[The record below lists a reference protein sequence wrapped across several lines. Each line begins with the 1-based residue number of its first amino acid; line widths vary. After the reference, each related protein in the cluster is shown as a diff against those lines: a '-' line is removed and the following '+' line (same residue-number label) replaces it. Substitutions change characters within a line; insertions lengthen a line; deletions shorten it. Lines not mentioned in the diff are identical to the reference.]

1 MPPPLNSSTAR
12 YGEGN
17 VAHSAMSGNGTTA
30 GDDPLQTA
38 VWRLRSRACW
48 VDAAALLR
56 PDTAPAALQ
65 RAVLLVER
73 CLYTERGWSEAED
86 ALRTAE
92 AVAQSDEERGAAA
105 CERGQLAYAATL
117 HGVRDRADEAR
128 AALGRAAALIPPGAP
143 GRALLDFRR
152 GLLAENLT
160 RSPQAAR
167 PAYRRAHASAAAHA
181 DPLLLSFTWRHL
193 AGLALRDGEVA
204 EARHGFAESLRIR
217 EELGYLVGT
226 APALV
231 SLADTESE
239 PEASRLRE
247 EALRLFRLLGGVP
260 TWLARHLIPP
270 APDTA
275 TA

>member
-1 MPPPLNSSTAR
+1 
-12 YGEGN
+12 
-17 VAHSAMSGNGTTA
+17 MSGNGTTA

-48 VDAAALLR
+48 TDAAELLR
-56 PDTAPAALQ
+56 PDTAAAALQ
-65 RAVLLVER
+65 RTSLLVER
-73 CLYTERGWSEAED
+73 CLYTEAGWEDAED

-92 AVAQSDEERGAAA
+92 ALAHTDDERGAAA
-105 CERGQLAYAATL
+105 CERGYLAYAATL

-128 AALGRAAALIPPGAP
+128 SALGRAAALIAPGAP

-152 GLLAENLT
+152 GLIAENLT
-160 RSPQAAR
+160 GSPQAAR
-167 PAYRRAHASAAAHA
+167 AAYRRAHAGATAHP

-193 AGLALRDGEVA
+193 AGLALREGELA

-231 SLADTESE
+231 SLADTETE

-247 EALRLFRLLGGVP
+247 EARRLFRLLGGVP
-260 TWLARHLIPP
+260 TWLARHLTAPP
-270 APDTA
+270 AAGAA

>member
-1 MPPPLNSSTAR
+1 
-12 YGEGN
+12 
-17 VAHSAMSGNGTTA
+17 MSGNGTTA

-48 VDAAALLR
+48 ADAAALLA
-56 PDTAPAALQ
+56 PDTPAAALQ
-65 RAVLLVER
+65 RASLLVER
-73 CLYTERGWSEAED
+73 CLYTEAGWEEAED

-92 AVAQSDEERGAAA
+92 ALAHTDEERGAAA
-105 CERGQLAYAATL
+105 CERGYVAYAATL
-117 HGVRDRADEAR
+117 FQVRDRSDEAR
-128 AALGRAAALIPPGAP
+128 AALGRAAALIPPGAV

-152 GLLAENLT
+152 GLIAENLT

-167 PAYRRAHASAAAHA
+167 AAYRRAHTGAASHA
-181 DPLLLSFTWRHL
+181 DPLLLSATWRHL
-193 AGLALRDGEVA
+193 AGLALREGELA
-204 EARHGFAESLRIR
+204 DARHGFAESLRIR

-231 SLADTESE
+231 SLADTETE

-247 EALRLFRLLGGVP
+247 EARRLFRLLGGVP
-260 TWLARHLIPP
+260 TWLAHRLAPP
-270 APDTA
+270 ATGAA

>member
-1 MPPPLNSSTAR
+1 ML
-12 YGEGN
+12 GEGN
-17 VAHSAMSGNGTTA
+17 VAHTAMSGNGTTA

-48 VDAAALLR
+48 ADAAALLL
-56 PDTAPAALQ
+56 PDTPAAALQ
-65 RAVLLVER
+65 RASLLVER
-73 CLYTERGWSEAED
+73 SLYTEQGWEEAED

-92 AVAQSDEERGAAA
+92 ALAHSDDERGAAA
-105 CERGQLAYAATL
+105 CERGYLAYAATVL
-117 HGVRDRADEAR
+117 AVRDRADEAR

-143 GRALLDFRR
+143 QRALLDFRR

-167 PAYRRAHASAAAHA
+167 AAYRRAHAGATAQS

-193 AGLALRDGEVA
+193 AGLALRDGELA
-204 EARHGFAESLRIR
+204 EARHGFTESLRIR

-231 SLADTESE
+231 SLADTETE

-247 EALRLFRLLGGVP
+247 EARRLFRLLGGVP
-260 TWLARHLIPP
+260 TWLARQLAPP
-270 APDTA
+270 AAGAA

>member
-1 MPPPLNSSTAR
+1 MAYT
-12 YGEGN
+12 
-17 VAHSAMSGNGTTA
+17 AMSGNGTTP
-30 GDDPLQTA
+30 DDPLQTA

-48 VDAAALLR
+48 ADAAALLQ
-56 PDTAPAALQ
+56 PVEADAALQ
-65 RAVLLVER
+65 RASLLVER
-73 CLYTERGWSEAED
+73 CLYTEQGWQDAED
-86 ALRTAE
+86 ALRIAE
-92 AVAQSDEERGAAA
+92 AMAHTDDERGAAA

-117 HGVRDRADEAR
+117 HQVRDRADEAR
-128 AALGRAAALIPPGAP
+128 AALGRAAALIAPGAP

-152 GLLAENLT
+152 GLLAENLS

-167 PAYRRAHASAAAHA
+167 AAYRRAHAGAVAHA

-193 AGLALRDGEVA
+193 AGLALRDGELA

-226 APALV
+226 APALA
-231 SLADTESE
+231 SLADAEVE

-247 EALRLFRLLGGVP
+247 EARRLYRLLGGVP
-260 TWLARHLIPP
+260 TWLSRQLAPPP
-270 APDTA
+270 AA

>member
-1 MPPPLNSSTAR
+1 
-12 YGEGN
+12 
-17 VAHSAMSGNGTTA
+17 MSGNGTTA

-48 VDAAALLR
+48 ADAAALLR
-56 PDTAPAALQ
+56 SGTPAAALQ
-65 RAVLLVER
+65 RTALLVER
-73 CLYTERGWSEAED
+73 CLYTEAGWQDAED
-86 ALRTAE
+86 ALRAAE
-92 AVAQSDEERGAAA
+92 ALAHTDEKRGAAA
-105 CERGQLAYAATL
+105 CERGYLAYSATL

-128 AALGRAAALIPPGAP
+128 SALGRAAALIPPGSP

-152 GLLAENLT
+152 GLIAENLT

-167 PAYRRAHASAAAHA
+167 AAYRRAHAGATAHH

-193 AGLALRDGEVA
+193 AGLALREGELA
-204 EARHGFAESLRIR
+204 DARHGFAESLRIR

-231 SLADTESE
+231 SLAETETE

-247 EALRLFRLLGGVP
+247 EARRLFRLLGGVP
-260 TWLARHLIPP
+260 TWLAAHLTPP
-270 APDTA
+270 SPGAA

>member
-1 MPPPLNSSTAR
+1 M
-12 YGEGN
+12 
-17 VAHSAMSGNGTTA
+17 AHTAMSGNGTTA

-48 VDAAALLR
+48 ADAASLLQ
-56 PDTAPAALQ
+56 PVTAAAALQ
-65 RAVLLVER
+65 RAGLLVER
-73 CLYTERGWSEAED
+73 CLYTEQGWEEAED

-92 AVAQSDEERGAAA
+92 ALAHSDEERGAAA

-117 HGVRDRADEAR
+117 HTVRDRADEAR

-167 PAYRRAHASAAAHA
+167 AAYRRAHAGATAHA

-193 AGLALRDGEVA
+193 AGLALRDGELA

-226 APALV
+226 APALA
-231 SLADTESE
+231 SLADAEAE

-247 EALRLFRLLGGVP
+247 EARRLYRLLGGVP
-260 TWLARHLIPP
+260 TWLSRHLATPPP
-270 APDTA
+270 AAGAAA

>member
-1 MPPPLNSSTAR
+1 
-12 YGEGN
+12 
-17 VAHSAMSGNGTTA
+17 MSGNGTTA

-48 VDAAALLR
+48 ADAAALLR
-56 PDTAPAALQ
+56 SGTPAAALQ
-65 RAVLLVER
+65 RTALLVER
-73 CLYTERGWSEAED
+73 CLYTEAGWQDAED
-86 ALRTAE
+86 ALRAAE
-92 AVAQSDEERGAAA
+92 ALAHTDEERGAAA
-105 CERGQLAYAATL
+105 CERGYLAYSATL

-128 AALGRAAALIPPGAP
+128 SALGRAAALIPPGSP

-152 GLLAENLT
+152 GLIAENLT

-167 PAYRRAHASAAAHA
+167 AAYRRAHAGATAHQ

-193 AGLALRDGEVA
+193 AGLALREGELA
-204 EARHGFAESLRIR
+204 DARHGFAESLRIR

-231 SLADTESE
+231 SLAETETE

-247 EALRLFRLLGGVP
+247 EARRLFRLLGGVP
-260 TWLARHLIPP
+260 TWLAAHLTPP
-270 APDTA
+270 SPGAA

>member
-1 MPPPLNSSTAR
+1 
-12 YGEGN
+12 
-17 VAHSAMSGNGTTA
+17 MSGNGTTA

-48 VDAAALLR
+48 ADAAAMIT
-56 PDTAPAALQ
+56 PTTPAAALQ
-65 RAVLLVER
+65 RASLLVER
-73 CLYTERGWSEAED
+73 CLYTEAGWEEAED

-92 AVAQSDEERGAAA
+92 AVAHTDDERGAAA
-105 CERGQLAYAATL
+105 CERGYLAYAATL
-117 HGVRDRADEAR
+117 FQVRDRADEAR
-128 AALGRAAALIPPGAP
+128 AALGRAAALIAPGAA

-152 GLLAENLT
+152 GLIAENLT

-167 PAYRRAHASAAAHA
+167 AAYRRAHAGAAAHA
-181 DPLLLSFTWRHL
+181 DPLLLSATWRHL
-193 AGLALRDGEVA
+193 AGLALREGELA

-231 SLADTESE
+231 SLAETEEE

-247 EALRLFRLLGGVP
+247 EARRLFRLLGGVP
-260 TWLARHLIPP
+260 TWLAGQLGHVSSPGRVPP
-270 APDTA
+270 AEGA
-275 TA
+275 ASA